1 MVDIVTL
8 FAIFCE
14 VGLLMGNVTVVVD
27 ATDGS
32 CLCLKRLLRQNEG
45 DNDLTGK
52 DSRENQR

>member
-1 MVDIVTL
+1 MLPSLL
-8 FAIFCE
+8 FF
-14 VGLLMGNVTVVVD
+14 MKWDSSTGNVTAVVD